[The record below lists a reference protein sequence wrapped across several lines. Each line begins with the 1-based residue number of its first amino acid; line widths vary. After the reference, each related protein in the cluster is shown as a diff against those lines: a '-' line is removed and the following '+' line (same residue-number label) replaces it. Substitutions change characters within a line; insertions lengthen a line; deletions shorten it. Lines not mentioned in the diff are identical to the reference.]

1 MQAPRSIINKVDRQ
15 QESGKLCDGPDSHA
29 GVIQLE
35 QAVEIE
41 GLPWLAE
48 RSGNYRGG
56 GGGIV
61 HTDRSKSMI
70 GTRSNV
76 GFCQVSIHT
85 RSIWLQTDIL
95 GRSSAPGN
103 ASQPGSTPP

>member
-56 GGGIV
+56 GWGNCTYRQIEI
-61 HTDRSKSMI
+61 HDW
-70 GTRSNV
+70 N
-76 GFCQVSIHT
+76 QVEC
-85 RSIWLQTDIL
+85 RFL
-95 GRSSAPGN
+95 PG
-103 ASQPGSTPP
+103 

>member
-48 RSGNYRGG
+48 LSGTCRENCTYRQ
-56 GGGIV
+56 IEI
-61 HTDRSKSMI
+61 HDW
-70 GTRSNV
+70 N
-76 GFCQVSIHT
+76 QVEC
-85 RSIWLQTDIL
+85 RFL
-95 GRSSAPGN
+95 PG
-103 ASQPGSTPP
+103 